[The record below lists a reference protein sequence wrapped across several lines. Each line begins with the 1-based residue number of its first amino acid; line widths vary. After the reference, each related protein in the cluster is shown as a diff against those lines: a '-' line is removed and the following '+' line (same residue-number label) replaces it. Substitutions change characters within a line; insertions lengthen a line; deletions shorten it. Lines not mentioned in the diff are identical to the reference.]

1 ALPSLRPTSLME
13 GRGICAPATEGD
25 TGERSK
31 NERNTVVHPYVAAG
45 AEGRGVRLQG
55 ATRGGGRVPLG
66 LLTTSP
72 ASVLQGDHPAAQKE
86 KGGGLP
92 PPPYLFNGTH
102 LRASRSHTS
111 TVPSSALNVMEK
123 VGGGTLSF
131 APLRCHSRAAES
143 SSVGGELIASRAS
156 TGRL

>member
-1 ALPSLRPTSLME
+1 
-13 GRGICAPATEGD
+13 
-25 TGERSK
+25 
-31 NERNTVVHPYVAAG
+31 
-45 AEGRGVRLQG
+45 
-55 ATRGGGRVPLG
+55 
-66 LLTTSP
+66 LT
-72 ASVLQGDHPAAQKE
+72 
-86 KGGGLP
+86 

-143 SSVGGELIASRAS
+143 SSVGGELIVSR
-156 TGRL
+156 L

>member
-1 ALPSLRPTSLME
+1 ME
-13 GRGICAPATEGD
+13 GRGLCAPATEGD

-31 NERNTVVHPYVAAG
+31 NKGNTVVHPYNAEG
-45 AEGRGVRLQG
+45 AEGRGGRLQG
-55 ATRGGGRVPLG
+55 AARGGGRLPTG

-86 KGGGLP
+86 EGGGLT

-111 TVPSSALNVMEK
+111 TVPSSALN
-123 VGGGTLSF
+123 
-131 APLRCHSRAAES
+131 
-143 SSVGGELIASRAS
+143 
-156 TGRL
+156 

>member
-1 ALPSLRPTSLME
+1 ME
-13 GRGICAPATEGD
+13 RRGLCAPATEGD
-25 TGERSK
+25 TRERPK
-31 NERNTVVHPYVAAG
+31 NEGNTGVHPYVAAG
-45 AEGRGVRLQG
+45 AEDRGVRLQG
-55 ATRGGGRVPLG
+55 RTRGGGRVPVG
-66 LLTTSP
+66 LLTTSS

-86 KGGGLP
+86 EGGGLT

-143 SSVGGELIASRAS
+143 SSVGVELIASR
-156 TGRL
+156 

>member
-1 ALPSLRPTSLME
+1 ME

-31 NERNTVVHPYVAAG
+31 SKGNTVVHPYVAAG

-86 KGGGLP
+86 EGGGLT
-92 PPPYLFNGTH
+92 PPPYLFNGT
-102 LRASRSHTS
+102 RSEERRVGKECRRQWS
-111 TVPSSALNVMEK
+111 TQLCDKERYV
-123 VGGGTLSF
+123 
-131 APLRCHSRAAES
+131 
-143 SSVGGELIASRAS
+143 
-156 TGRL
+156 